1 MVGSCVFVGLHVPLL
16 AYAAKVFLAR
26 YPSGP
31 FRFSIVR
38 EVCLLDGVV
47 KGMYVFSNT
56 YGNASVSDVCD

>member
-26 YPSGP
+26 YPCCP
-31 FRFSIVR
+31 FHFRIAS

-56 YGNASVSDVCD
+56 YRNASVRVVCD